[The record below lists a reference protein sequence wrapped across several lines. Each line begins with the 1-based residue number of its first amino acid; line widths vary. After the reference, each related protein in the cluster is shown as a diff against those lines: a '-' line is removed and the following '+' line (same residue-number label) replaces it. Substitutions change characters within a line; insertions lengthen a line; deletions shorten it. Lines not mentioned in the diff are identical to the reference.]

1 MTMKNISIAIFSFVL
16 GMVFVSCQPKPD
28 YYSIQYP
35 ESWESDE
42 VLIFDNLN
50 IDESSQV
57 ILGIDHTED
66 YKYENLYIKT
76 QLIQKSDTILSELIS
91 VQLLGP
97 NGKWI
102 GKKDGKSRIV
112 TVPLT
117 IHRGFSS
124 DEKMHLEVHQY
135 SRERVLDGIVSIRCE
150 ISK

>member
-1 MTMKNISIAIFSFVL
+1 MKNISIAILSFVL

-42 VLIFDNLN
+42 VLVFDNLEIN
-50 IDESSQV
+50 ESSQV
-57 ILGIDHTED
+57 ILGIEHTED

-76 QLIQKSDTILSELIS
+76 QLVQKNDTILSELIS

-97 NGKWI
+97 NGTWI
-102 GKKDGKSRIV
+102 GKKNGKSRNV
-112 TVPLT
+112 TVP
-117 IHRGFSS
+117 ISINREFSS
-124 DEKMHLEVHQY
+124 EEKMHLEVHQY
-135 SRERVLDGIVSIRCE
+135 SRERALDGIVSIRCE